1 MPSGSV
7 VKNPPAMLEP
17 QEMQVLSL
25 GQEDPRKR
33 THQPTPLLLLGE
45 AHEQRSLEGYS
56 PQGHKESEGH
66 KHNWSHLAE

>member
-1 MPSGSV
+1 
-7 VKNPPAMLEP
+7 
-17 QEMQVLSL
+17 MQVLSL